1 MRILKFSIL
10 FFILCQFSCG
20 KDKIE
25 FQLEGP
31 LLLATTQFPDLLVQE
46 AGNDIF
52 QVYSLQAAR
61 GILRFEVFLDGQL
74 IESIAYDDAITDTY
88 SFLYTIPQSTP
99 NGTESEFNFVL
110 TDIENEQVTK
120 KIRFLVNA
128 TFFETEENIN
138 GIDII
143 RIKGKLNR
151 DYTMSAANTYLVEG
165 IFSVENDS
173 ELTIEAGT
181 TVYFQTYEDPNQIS
195 SLTISQG
202 SKIIAEGTA
211 TEPIIL
217 TSDKILTGQT
227 PSPIDW
233 GGLLIYGKAPAHGGV
248 VLDRGFRYGGNVPND
263 NSGILSYIRSE
274 YVGDQS
280 SDDDAYPFHFLG
292 LGSATQIDHLQTYKN
307 ENIAFRVRGGRVN
320 LKYISAIE
328 HGGYGI
334 WADRGWQGNGQ
345 FWLFQTDQATQ
356 IDAWGSSRAI
366 EMRNDPDNFL
376 RIPRTIF
383 LVSNVTC
390 IGNGYEA
397 GVNNGQ
403 RRGMRIRTGAIGT
416 FQNAIFTGY
425 PNDAVRV
432 EDLDIEV
439 LGVDMIFDNIRSFDN
454 SKNYEQ
460 EARTIFFESG
470 LYNVTEEPVPGIS
483 LSNFVGS
490 SPSPFNPSAMGSFFS
505 SAPYI
510 GAVESISNDWTTEG
524 NWFKNLDGSI
534 R

>member
-1 MRILKFSIL
+1 MRILKFTIV
-10 FFILCQFSCG
+10 FFILCQFSCE
-20 KDKIE
+20 KNE
-25 FQLEGP
+25 VAFQLAGP
-31 LLLATTQFPDLLVQE
+31 SLLATTQLPDLIVQE

-52 QVYSLQAAR
+52 QIYSLQAAK
-61 GILRFEVFLDGQL
+61 GILRFEVFLNGQL
-74 IESIAYDDAITDTY
+74 TKSIAYDDAITDTY
-88 SFLYTIPQSTP
+88 SFEYNIPEDTP
-99 NGTESEFNFVL
+99 NETELDFNFVL
-110 TDIENEQVTK
+110 TDLENEQVSQ
-120 KIRFLVNA
+120 KINVLVNT
-128 TFFETEENIN
+128 TFFETMENIN
-138 GIDII
+138 GTDII
-143 RIKGKLNR
+143 RVKGRLNR
-151 DYTMSAANTYLVEG
+151 DYFMSAANTYLVEG

-181 TVYFQTYEDPNQIS
+181 TVYFQTYENPDQIS
-195 SLTISQG
+195 RLIIAQG
-202 SKIIAEGTA
+202 SKIDAEGTA
-211 TEPIIL
+211 TEPIVL
-217 TSDKILTGQT
+217 TSDKILLGET
-227 PSPIDW
+227 PSPLDW
-233 GGLLIYGKAPAHGGV
+233 GGVIIYGKAPVHGDV
-248 VLDRGFRYGGNVPND
+248 ILEDGFKYGGNVAND
-263 NSGILSYIRSE
+263 NSGILRYVRNE
-274 YVGDQS
+274 YVGDKNS
-280 SDDDAYPFHFLG
+280 GNDAYPFSFFG
-292 LGSATQIDHLQTYKN
+292 LGSATQIDHLQTYRN
-307 ENIAFRVRGGRVN
+307 ENIAIRVRGGRMN
-320 LKYISAIE
+320 LKYISAIG

-345 FWLFQTDQATQ
+345 FWLFQTDVATT
-356 IDAWGSSRAI
+356 INSWNSSRAI

-376 RIPRTIF
+376 KIPRTTF

-403 RRGMRIRTGAIGT
+403 RRGMRIRRGAIGT
-416 FQNAIFTGY
+416 FQNALFTGY

-439 LGVDMIFDNIRSFDN
+439 LGVDMIFDNIRSFAN

-483 LSNFVGS
+483 LTNFVGS
-490 SPSPFNPSAMGSFFS
+490 SPSPFDPSTLGSFFS

-510 GAVESISNDWTTEG
+510 GAIESISNDWTTEG